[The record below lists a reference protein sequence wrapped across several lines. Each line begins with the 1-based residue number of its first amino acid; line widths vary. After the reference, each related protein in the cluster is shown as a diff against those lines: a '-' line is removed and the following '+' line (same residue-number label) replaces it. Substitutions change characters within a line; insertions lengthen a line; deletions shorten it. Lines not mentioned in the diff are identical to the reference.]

1 MQDDSAGGPEVERS
15 PSEQT
20 WRTWRDV
27 NDSYAYS
34 DVRKYIKDNELMGS
48 EKEEW
53 IAMFVPKEISLLPV
67 HPRNRLASNGLPVY

>member
-53 IAMFVPKEISLLPV
+53 IKKWVIEVNSAMEADSTTEGSVT
-67 HPRNRLASNGLPVY
+67 